1 MDYEKLYNELLE
13 KFNTLDTTFKTYQET
28 SEKEKNTL
36 KEEYET
42 YKETSSKEITDL
54 KNANVSLYL
63 QVSKEPQ
70 PNQTT
75 PPPQETKVSCDDIIK
90 NLGGK

>member
-1 MDYEKLYNELLE
+1 MDYEKLYNELKE
-13 KFNTLDTTFKTYQET
+13 KHDTLVTTFNTFKETT
-28 SEKEKNTL
+28 EKEKQTL
-36 KEEYET
+36 KDEYEG
-42 YKETSSKEITDL
+42 YKGKTEKEITDL

-63 QVSKEPQ
+63 QVSKEPTKE
-70 PNQTT
+70 QTT